1 VVRGEPGVGKTV
13 LLDYLA
19 GRASGRRGP
28 GHWPA
33 VIAEQHRA
41 MP

>member
-19 GRASGRRGP
+19 GGQGSGGQSAALSE
-28 GHWPA
+28 A
-33 VIAEQHRA
+33 VTW
-41 MP
+41 